1 MKSNRKGKDMRT
13 KKLFKRTLAGLLSAF
28 MVITSVPATSMAVY
42 AEETPVVELAEA
54 VEESTVVETTVVE
67 ETEEITLVESTE
79 VTTEEETT
87 TVEEVTT
94 EVETTTEEVALE
106 EDEATFKV
114 IFENENNVAVMKVEY
129 ADYDADKEYKV
140 DDLSGIM
147 NIVIG
152 QNPEVTGY
160 AIGDILY
167 KIGESG
173 SYKTLKKQ
181 FSFYYIEVEE
191 LTGEDVYIKVASR
204 EKGNER
210 TVTIDVDPDVE
221 GIYYYVDKAAKPS
234 QPDYNDEPVLPV
246 DGKIEIK
253 VEDQYYL
260 FISGLTNA
268 QPRVYKDGKEVQYV
282 YDPKECIGYYPIGQ
296 ITKDTD
302 GISVDIDL
310 RAETTIDVAANAATV
325 NYASG
330 YSKVLESRVYY
341 GTDGTKDFKVSAV
354 AKPGYSIEKIEAI
367 PLITRYSYDA
377 AGETV
382 EIEEDTAAAV
392 AFAEDF
398 STHANWYV
406 LNKAD
411 LKQLIR
417 TRDDSGSWKYISSK
431 TGNILMKIKVTTK
444 AAQETVTFP
453 TEDVNVYLATLDE
466 NGEPV
471 FEETPVDSTV
481 VDYNTAA
488 YFGVQ
493 VKDPTHKTL
502 ATVAKASGTA
512 TVAKVTS
519 KKGVV
524 YYKATGI
531 KSDVTIKATTTL
543 AKAAGGARFVFE
555 PEEGIAGNVKVTSV
569 KGATYDRANDEYKVN
584 ANVSEVVVTLTANAP
599 YVPSLGGAEVAP
611 KPAGAAYSYTF
622 TIPAVDISNTDKG
635 ETVDIASY
643 AITSELKT
651 VRVDADFNP
660 ETTELVSIAEGTIGL
675 YAGDTYWYVPF
686 GSSMTVI
693 VKAKDNCKL
702 TTAYVNDKKVA
713 FAKNEKITFK
723 VTDLEADTFK
733 IDSQKLLKTIVES
746 NGAAITG
753 KGTTYNVL
761 KQYNAAVYVQEGA
774 DGKLDLTDENVAIT
788 AKIGRDDVPYTISED
803 KINFTTETIDSVA
816 GKTITVTIKDGK
828 KAVSTTKL
836 VVSAKCTSVKVQG
849 EKKVDGVDTIYLETA
864 TKKEPVLKI
873 TYNPGVNPADMVLKY
888 VDASGRDA
896 ELDISDG
903 VLHPAYMDMISQS
916 DFSLKKEIEV
926 RFVDRSQGD
935 KVVATKNFV
944 LTAKGFENAAPTV
957 KAVSSSDTEVVLSI
971 AKPKVSGI
979 EMACI
984 YNITATQVV
993 AKGKLPV
1000 EGMYGADVADPEVV
1014 FNNVK
1019 PDENGK
1025 VTLKLTDLSAG
1036 SGKACN
1042 YSFTVSGTYF
1052 VPSNVNYKP
1061 VTVKAATKAP
1071 KYETALK
1078 LVNKKVKFYA
1088 DEGEVLVGTAK
1099 FSTATTH
1106 KEDLKATFFTYVNG
1120 EKYSIADNGEI
1131 GHIRIDDD
1139 YNIYVNVTQYGELT
1153 YEIPAGSYYLEI
1165 EAAKDPNAE
1174 KASTAKTTITIL
1186 QPIKEITAKYV
1197 SSETLAPDYP
1207 TLAYRYE
1214 PGKVLTIPAPA
1225 VSYVGDS
1232 EHNIV
1237 PAIKKVQ
1244 WSIEDYSPDSGI
1256 KIDANTGKITIAKD
1270 INFEGSFTL
1279 NVKAKA
1285 ADFEKNST
1293 STTCVLVILPKVDF
1307 EVKVMEQSPYEGKPD
1322 ITHEPNMYEEV
1333 KLFTSYTD
1341 KRIEVKNPVAG
1352 ATYTYSSSNSEVIK
1366 VTPDGHFTFKN
1377 DPSASTLGAMIT
1389 ITQKKGTVTKK
1400 SRVYVY
1406 YENSED

>member
-1 MKSNRKGKDMRT
+1 MST
-13 KKLFKRTLAGLLSAF
+13 KNLFKRTLAGMLSAF
-28 MVITSVPATSMAVY
+28 MVITSVPATAMVAY
-42 AEETPVVELAEA
+42 AEEAPIVESLET
-54 VEESTVVETTVVE
+54 VEESVVSTIE
-67 ETEEITLVESTE
+67 ETVIEEETSVTATE
-79 VTTEEETT
+79 VTTEEESSV
-87 TVEEVTT
+87 VEETTT

-106 EDEATFKV
+106 ETAKTFKV
-114 IFENENNVAVMKVEY
+114 IVENENDVATIQIDY
-129 ADYDADKEYKV
+129 ADYDADKEYTV
-140 DDLSGIM
+140 DDIQGIM
-147 NIVIG
+147 CIDIE
-152 QNPEVTGY
+152 QNPEVKDCVIDQVT
-160 AIGDILY
+160 Y
-167 KIGESG
+167 KIGSG
-173 SYKTLKKQ
+173 SYKPLNVGMG
-181 FSFYYIEVEE
+181 FYYIEAEE
-191 LTGEDVYIKVASR
+191 LTGEDITIKVTSR
-204 EKGNER
+204 EKGAER
-210 TVTIDVDPDVE
+210 TVTIDVDPAVS
-221 GIYYYVDKAAKPS
+221 GITYFVDKNAKP
-234 QPDYNDEPVLPV
+234 DEPNWDQYEDAEPV

-260 FISGLTNA
+260 FINSVHNGQA
-268 QPRVYKDGKEVQYV
+268 AVYKDGNEVKYV
-282 YDPKECIGYYPIGQ
+282 FNSQKFFGYYPIGQ
-296 ITKDTD
+296 ITKDTS
-302 GISVDIDL
+302 GISVDVVL

-325 NYASG
+325 TYGSG
-330 YSKVLESRVYY
+330 YFKNVAPRVYF
-341 GTDGTKDFKVSAV
+341 GTDAKMDLKISAV
-354 AKPGYSIEKIEAI
+354 PKPGYSIEKIEAI
-367 PLITRYSYDA
+367 PLITTGTYDEETYEYS
-377 AGETV
+377 ETV
-382 EIEEDTAAAV
+382 EEDTTAAV
-392 AFAEDF
+392 AFTPDF
-398 STHANWYV
+398 STHANWYM
-406 LNKAD
+406 LSKD
-411 LKQLIR
+411 SLRQIMRTQDDEKQF
-417 TRDDSGSWKYISSK
+417 KYRGGMD
-431 TGNILMKIKVTTK
+431 GNIQIKIKVTTK
-444 AAQETVTFP
+444 AAKETVTFP
-453 TEDVNVYLATLDE
+453 TEDVDVFLASIVD
-466 NGEPV
+466 GEPV
-471 FEETPVDSTV
+471 FEETPVGSAV
-481 VDYNTAA
+481 VDYNTEV
-488 YFGVQ
+488 YFGVK
-493 VKDPTHKTL
+493 VKDAKHKTL
-502 ATVAKASGTA
+502 ASVTKASGTA
-512 TVAKVTS
+512 TVTKLTS

-524 YYKATGI
+524 YYKAAGI
-531 KSDVTIKATTTL
+531 KSDVTIKATTALT
-543 AKAAGGARFVFE
+543 KATGGARFVFE
-555 PEEGIAGNVKVTSV
+555 PEEGIAGNVKITSV
-569 KGATYDRANDEYKVN
+569 KGATLDRTSGEYKVN
-584 ANVSEVVVTLTANAP
+584 KNVAEVVVTLTADAP
-599 YVPSLGGAEVAP
+599 YVPALGGAEVAP
-611 KPAGAAYSYTF
+611 KVAGTAYSYTF
-622 TIPAVDISNTDKG
+622 SIPAVDINTDNG
-635 ETVDIASY
+635 ETVDITSY

-675 YAGDTYWYVPF
+675 YAGDTNWYVPF

-702 TTAYVNDKKVA
+702 TAAYVNDKKVA
-713 FAKNEKITFK
+713 FAKNEITFK
-723 VTDLEADTFK
+723 VTDLDEDTFR
-733 IDSQKLLKTIVES
+733 IDSQKLLKTVVES
-746 NGAAITG
+746 NNAPVTG
-753 KGTTYNVL
+753 KGTTYNIL

-788 AKIGRDDVPYTISED
+788 AKIGKDDVPYTIRED
-803 KINFTTETIDSVA
+803 KINFTTETFDSVA

-828 KAVSTTKL
+828 KVVSTTKL

-971 AKPKVSGI
+971 AKPKVSGTT

-1025 VTLKLTDLSAG
+1025 VTLKLTDLPAG

-1042 YSFTVSGTYF
+1042 YSFTVSGTYV

-1244 WSIEDYSPDSGI
+1244 WSIEDYTPDCGI
-1256 KIDANTGKITIAKD
+1256 NIDANTGKITIAKD

-1307 EVKVMEQSPYEGKPD
+1307 EVVIKEASPYDGDPD
-1322 ITHEPNMYEEV
+1322 ITHEPDMYEEV
-1333 KLFTSYTD
+1333 KLLTSDTD

-1352 ATYTYSSSNSEVIK
+1352 ATYTYTSSNSEVIK
-1366 VTPDGHFTFKN
+1366 ITSDGHFTFKN
-1377 DPSASTLGAMIT
+1377 DTSASTLGALIT
-1389 ITQKKGTVTKK
+1389 ITQKKGISTKK

-1406 YENSED
+1406 YENVED

>member
-1 MKSNRKGKDMRT
+1 MKY
-13 KKLFKRTLAGLLSAF
+13 FVKRSIASILAAL
-28 MVITSVPATSMAVY
+28 MVVTSVPAASLAAY
-42 AEETPVVELAEA
+42 AEEVPVAEA
-54 VEESTVVETTVVE
+54 IETVEESVVATTEEAVTEETTSVEATEVITEEETSVVE
-67 ETEEITLVESTE
+67 ET
-79 VTTEEETT
+79 
-87 TVEEVTT
+87 TT

-106 EDEATFKV
+106 ETANTFKV
-114 IFENENNVAVMKVEY
+114 IVENENDVATIQIDY
-129 ADYDADKEYKV
+129 ADYDADKEYTV
-140 DDLSGIM
+140 DDIQGIM
-147 NIVIG
+147 RIDIE
-152 QNPEVTGY
+152 QNPEVKDYVIDQVT
-160 AIGDILY
+160 Y
-167 KIGESG
+167 KMGSG
-173 SYKTLKKQ
+173 SYKKLTYDYG
-181 FSFYYIEVEE
+181 FYYIEAEE
-191 LTGEDVYIKVASR
+191 LTGEDITIKVTSR
-204 EKGNER
+204 EKGAER
-210 TVTIDVDPDVE
+210 TVTIDVDPAVS
-221 GIYYYVDKAAKPS
+221 GITYFVDKKATP
-234 QPDYNDEPVLPV
+234 DEPDWSQFMDAEPV

-260 FISGLTNA
+260 FINSVHNGQA
-268 QPRVYKDGKEVQYV
+268 AVYKDGNEVKHVFNSQ
-282 YDPKECIGYYPIGQ
+282 KFFGYYPIGQ
-296 ITKDTD
+296 ITKDTS
-302 GISVDIDL
+302 GISVDVVL

-325 NYASG
+325 TYASG
-330 YSKVLESRVYY
+330 YFKNVAPRVYF
-341 GTDGTKDFKVSAV
+341 GTDAKMDLKISAV
-354 AKPGYSIEKIEAI
+354 PKPGYSIEKIEAI
-367 PLITRYSYDA
+367 PLITTGTYDEETYEYS
-377 AGETV
+377 ETV
-382 EIEEDTAAAV
+382 EEDTAAAV
-392 AFAEDF
+392 AFTPDF
-398 STHANWYV
+398 STHANWYM
-406 LNKAD
+406 LSKD
-411 LKQLIR
+411 RLRQIMRTQDDEKQF
-417 TRDDSGSWKYISSK
+417 KYRGGMD
-431 TGNILMKIKVTTK
+431 GNIQIKIKVTTK

-481 VDYNTAA
+481 VDYNTAV

-512 TVAKVTS
+512 TVTKLTS

-524 YYKATGI
+524 YYKAAGV
-531 KSDVTIKATTTL
+531 KSDVTIKATTAL
-543 AKAAGGARFVFE
+543 AKAAGGARFIFE
-555 PEEGIAGNVKVTSV
+555 PEEGIAGNVKITSV
-569 KGATYDRANDEYKVN
+569 KGATLDRTSGEYKVN
-584 ANVSEVVVTLTANAP
+584 ANVAEVVVTLTADAP
-599 YVPSLGGAEVAP
+599 YVPALGGAEVAP
-611 KPAGAAYSYTF
+611 KVAGTAYSYTF
-622 TIPAVDISNTDKG
+622 SIPAVDIINTDHG

-643 AITSELKT
+643 AIKSEAKA
-651 VRVDADFNP
+651 VDLTAVIDS

-675 YAGDTYWYVPF
+675 YTQTDNWSVPF
-686 GSSMTVI
+686 GTTVTVV

-702 TTAYVNDKKVA
+702 TAAYVNDKKVA

-733 IDSQKLLKTIVES
+733 IDSQKLLQTVVES
-746 NGAAITG
+746 NDEAITG
-753 KGTTYNVL
+753 KGTTYNIL
-761 KQYNAAVYVQEGA
+761 KQYSAAVYVQEGA
-774 DGKLDLTDENVAIT
+774 DGKLDLDDENVAIT
-788 AKIGRDDVPYTISED
+788 AKIGKDDVAYTIDKD
-803 KINFTTETIDSVA
+803 KIVFTSETIDSAA

-849 EKKVDGVDTIYLETA
+849 EKKVDGVDTVYIEMA
-864 TKKEPVLKI
+864 AKNNPVLKI
-873 TYNPGVNPADMVLKY
+873 TYNAGVNPADMVLAYAGANSTKR
-888 VDASGRDA
+888 S
-896 ELDISDG
+896 LDISDG
-903 VLHPAYMDMISQS
+903 KIDVKYMDMISS
-916 DFSLKKEIEV
+916 EDYSLKKEIEV

-944 LTAKGFENAAPTV
+944 FTTKGFENAAPTV

-971 AKPKVSGI
+971 ANPKVLGT

-1000 EGMYGADVADPEVV
+1000 EGMYGDDVENPEVV
-1014 FNNVK
+1014 YEDITL
-1019 PDENGK
+1019 DENGM
-1025 VTLKLTDLSAG
+1025 VRLLLSDLQAG

-1042 YSFTVSGTYF
+1042 YSFTVSGSYD
-1052 VPSNVNYKP
+1052 VPSNVNFKP

-1139 YNIYVNVTQYGELT
+1139 YNIYVNVTCDGEGALG
-1153 YEIPAGSYYLEI
+1153 YELFSGPYYLEI

-1174 KASTAKTTITIL
+1174 KASTAKTAITIL

-1197 SSETLAPDYP
+1197 SSETLTSDNQTPV
-1207 TLAYRYE
+1207 YRYE
-1214 PGKVLTIPAPA
+1214 PGKALTIPAPT

-1232 EHNIV
+1232 ERNVV
-1237 PAIKKVQ
+1237 PTTKKVQ
-1244 WSIEDYSPDSGI
+1244 WSIEDYTPDCGI
-1256 KIDANTGKITIAKD
+1256 NIDANTGKITIAKD

-1307 EVKVMEQSPYEGKPD
+1307 EVVIKEASPYDGDPD
-1322 ITHEPNMYEEV
+1322 ITHEPDMYEEV
-1333 KLFTSYTD
+1333 KLFTSDTD

-1352 ATYTYSSSNSEVIK
+1352 ATYTYSSSNSEVIEIA
-1366 VTPDGHFTFKN
+1366 PDGHFTFNN
-1377 DPSASTLGAMIT
+1377 DPSAVTLGAMIT
-1389 ITQKKGTVTKK
+1389 ITQKKGTSTKK

-1406 YENSED
+1406 YENVED